1 MKKVVSDL
9 LNEYKV
15 LRKWEKR
22 ALIWYAISIT
32 IIVVEYLINH
42 QLDSHVYFHP
52 YISIMV
58 NIFFIVDIFF
68 IPMIFIVK
76 EIIKGTENN
85 IIKILHVFF
94 STIGLG
100 ILTIILFLIFTLS
113 NKSVISSNTVNII
126 QKNDKIYIEE
136 KIWLESYNHVNVYQ
150 IENIIFIKSI
160 GNI

>member
-1 MKKVVSDL
+1 MRAKVRKNRLNANPSAGWSPSGSGHVPAGGGCRPDRGRWGNAL
-9 LNEYKV
+9 LVNQV
-15 LRKWEKR
+15 RNSV
-22 ALIWYAISIT
+22 ISRCFVVTRIT
-32 IIVVEYLINH
+32 ACC
-42 QLDSHVYFHP
+42 YFP
-52 YISIMV
+52 
-58 NIFFIVDIFF
+58 NI
-68 IPMIFIVK
+68 
-76 EIIKGTENN
+76 GNG
-85 IIKILHVFF
+85 KILHVFF